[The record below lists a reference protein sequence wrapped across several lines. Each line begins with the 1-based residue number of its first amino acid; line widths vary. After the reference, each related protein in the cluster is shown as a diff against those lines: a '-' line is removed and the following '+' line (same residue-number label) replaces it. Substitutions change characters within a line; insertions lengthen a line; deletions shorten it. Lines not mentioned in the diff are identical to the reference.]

1 MAWEKEKKPAFNSA
15 KLLSKYCKNFN
26 QTGNVQSDNGIF
38 VSQNALHSFPECK
51 NVLHSWDNRRQPQ
64 GPAPDPDPGN
74 YDPFKCQ
81 CVVETYTTAH
91 SRLPENV
98 EIARGTEG
106 RLA

>member
-1 MAWEKEKKPAFNSA
+1 MGKRKKTAFNSA

-74 YDPFKCQ
+74 YDPFKC
-81 CVVETYTTAH
+81 
-91 SRLPENV
+91 PENV